1 MRTEIEIG
9 NIIRKL
15 RGDMSLRD
23 FAKKC
28 DVSHTTIDNIEK
40 GVDFRTGKPVQIK
53 ITTLQKIAN
62 ACNVPVSYII
72 GDPSHQFSA
81 ESDLRDRTMA
91 TIEKTPDGISNA
103 NIIDGERSIYMIPV
117 FESVSAGFGA
127 YADNYITEYMPMYFS
142 SPSEAN
148 ESIFVTVKGDSMYPK
163 IENGDIV
170 LVHKQDSIDGGNIA
184 VILVDGEEALVKKIV
199 YGDNCIELHSVNPM
213 YQTMYFRG
221 ADMSRIRVLGMVKK
235 IIKSV

>member
-1 MRTEIEIG
+1 MPSR
-9 NIIRKL
+9 
-15 RGDMSLRD
+15 
-23 FAKKC
+23 AK
-28 DVSHTTIDNIEK
+28 TIDKSVGYRIKQLRKAKGITQKELAKRMNKSESTVRMWELEK
-40 GVDFRTGKPVQIK
+40 SEPDLETVTKLAEYFSVSTDYLMGK
-53 ITTLQKIAN
+53 
-62 ACNVPVSYII
+62 I
-72 GDPSHQFSA
+72 G
-81 ESDLRDRTMA
+81 
-91 TIEKTPDGISNA
+91 KTAIDSSNA
-103 NIIDGERSIYMIPV
+103 VITEQPNIFMIPV

-142 SPSEAN
+142 SPSEAD

-170 LVHKQDSIDGGNIA
+170 LVHKQDSIDSGNIA